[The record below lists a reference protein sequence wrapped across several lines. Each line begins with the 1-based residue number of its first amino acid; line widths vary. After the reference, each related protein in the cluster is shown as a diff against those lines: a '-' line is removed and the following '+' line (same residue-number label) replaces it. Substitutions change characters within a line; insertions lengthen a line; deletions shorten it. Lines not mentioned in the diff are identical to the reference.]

1 MSKYYDLDKL
11 KGLIEAK
18 AETLIGDGAI
28 AFYAVAK
35 WLDFLPAADVAPV
48 IHAHNAGT
56 DYAACDQFVCSKCG
70 IELRDWVRVE
80 RDQDDG
86 EEYHYEYRFKRCPEC
101 GAKMDEEVK

>member
-48 IHAHNAGT
+48 VHGHWVKYGVDIAEHPLH
-56 DYAACDQFVCSKCG
+56 CSVCGWSSHHISNK
-70 IELRDWVRVE
+70 EVE
-80 RDQDDG
+80 TFG
-86 EEYHYEYRFKRCPEC
+86 FCPNPKC
-101 GAKMDEEVK
+101 GAKMDEEIKK